1 MSRLNKR
8 NAVMDRTR
16 MVLWL
21 SLAFVIGIVAGSAV
35 AILKGKKDLE
45 HPPVASTVPSPLA
58 LAPPSIE
65 DTEKI
70 EGLKEEL
77 RQDPE
82 DHRSWLRLGN
92 LYANNGQIPLAV
104 DALRHYL
111 ALKPGDAK
119 VWRSLGN
126 LLERSGDVEG
136 ASGAFKKA
144 SENDPRGGGKNS

>member
-1 MSRLNKR
+1 MI
-8 NAVMDRTR
+8 
-16 MVLWL
+16 LWVT
-21 SLAFVIGIVAGSAV
+21 LAFVTGMVAGSAV

-77 RQDPE
+77 RQNPD

-92 LYANNGQIPLAV
+92 LYANNGQIPLAI
-104 DALRHYL
+104 DAFRHYL
-111 ALKPGDAK
+111 ALKPGDVK
-119 VWRSLGN
+119 VWRKLGN
-126 LLERSGDVEG
+126 LLTRSGDVEG
-136 ASGAFKKA
+136 AAEAFKKA
-144 SENDPRGGGKNS
+144 AEDDPRGRERP